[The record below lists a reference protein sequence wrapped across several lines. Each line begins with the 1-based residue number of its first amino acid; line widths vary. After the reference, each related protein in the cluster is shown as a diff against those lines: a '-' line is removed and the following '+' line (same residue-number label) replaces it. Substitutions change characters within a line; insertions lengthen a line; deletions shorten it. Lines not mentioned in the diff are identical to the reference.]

1 MIVLNSQNYANW
13 KIKME
18 DLLIVKDLYEP
29 IDRAEIPTGVLE
41 SEWKLLNRK
50 AVATIKQCVDV
61 SVLQHVAND
70 TNAHEMWQKLSG
82 LYERKNA
89 LNKTSLM
96 RKIVR
101 LKYRDG
107 ESIVKHIN
115 TFMGYVNQ
123 LVATKFPLDDAMQ
136 AILLMCTLPDSWE
149 NLVVT
154 LNTSCQEEN
163 LSLQAVKT
171 SILNEEARRK
181 DKGVLVQSESN
192 LTQHIG
198 RGRNRQRSPPRR
210 EKSQARSKS
219 RGKLVCFHC

>member
-1 MIVLNSQNYANW
+1 M
-13 KIKME
+13 
-18 DLLIVKDLYEP
+18 
-29 IDRAEIPTGVLE
+29 
-41 SEWKLLNRK
+41 
-50 AVATIKQCVDV
+50 
-61 SVLQHVAND
+61 AND
-70 TNAHEMWQKLSG
+70 TNAYEMWQKLFG

-123 LVATKFPLDDAMQ
+123 LAAIKFPLDDAMQ
-136 AILLMCTLPDSWE
+136 AILFMCTLSDSWE

-163 LSLQAVKT
+163 LSIQVVKT
-171 SILNEEARRK
+171 SILNEDSRRN
-181 DKGVLVQSESN
+181 DKQVLS
-192 LTQHIG
+192 
-198 RGRNRQRSPPRR
+198 
-210 EKSQARSKS
+210 
-219 RGKLVCFHC
+219 